1 MGKFDKYKIDLKGM
15 QADSCKYEFVL
26 DNLFF
31 ANIDGP
37 EVQKGKVNVVL
48 VVKKTSRAF
57 ELNFQTD
64 GMVWVP
70 CDRCLDDMEQP
81 VSSTDKL
88 LVKFGH
94 EYAEE
99 GDNLIVIPEEEGEI
113 NVAWFMYEFIAL
125 AIPMKHVHAP
135 GKCNKAMSSKLSKH
149 LRTTPDDEMDEDS
162 FVSEDSDEL
171 ANDDTETAVDP
182 RWDELKKILDNNER
196 LKKMAHPKRR
206 QSKTRTAKRRTHDKA
221 VAPTLAICPNC
232 GEWHVYHTV
241 CGACGYYRGKLAVE
255 KEAAV

>member
-1 MGKFDKYKIDLKGM
+1 M
-15 QADSCKYEFVL
+15 QADTCKYEFAL

-31 ANIDGP
+31 ANIDGQ

-81 VSSTDKL
+81 VTSTDKL
-88 LVKFGH
+88 LVKFGQ

-113 NVAWFMYEFIAL
+113 NVAWFIYEFIAL

-135 GKCNKAMSSKLSKH
+135 GKCNKGMSAKLSKH
-149 LRTTPDDEMDEDS
+149 LRTTSDDEMGGDAFASDEEDS
-162 FVSEDSDEL
+162 NL
-171 ANDDTETAVDP
+171 AVDDNENAADP
-182 RWDELKKILDNNER
+182 RWDELKKILDNN
-196 LKKMAHPKRR
+196 
-206 QSKTRTAKRRTHDKA
+206 
-221 VAPTLAICPNC
+221 
-232 GEWHVYHTV
+232 
-241 CGACGYYRGKLAVE
+241 
-255 KEAAV
+255 